1 MSDIYQP
8 QLIEERWQRQWQAS
22 RAHEPE
28 FPSAR
33 PKKYILSMFPYPS
46 GKIHMG
52 HVRNYTLSDV
62 FARHYRREGFN
73 VLHPMGWDSFGM
85 PAENAAIKHNIH
97 PRKWTY
103 ENIDQMRRELKR
115 MGLSFAW
122 EREFATSDPLYT
134 KHEQALFID
143 LWERGLIYRKKGLLN
158 WCPHDQTVLANEQ
171 VIEGKCWRCDTP
183 VVPKEMYQYYFKI
196 TDYAPELLRDLERLQ
211 GQWPEQVLTMQQ
223 NWIGQSRGLS
233 FDFHLDEESVA
244 RLEGT
249 FEAFEVFTT
258 RPDTLYGVTY
268 TALSPEHPIVRHLVQ
283 NNRLDS
289 STQEAI
295 EAIWRTAER
304 DRAAMP
310 KEGYDLGLKA
320 IHPLTGEPVPVW
332 VANFV
337 LSGYGSGAVM
347 AVPAHDER
355 DFEFATAFKLPIKP
369 VIRPDAQEPITDGAY
384 TEAGVL
390 FDSGAFSG
398 QNSEEAK
405 AAIIAHFEN
414 QKLGRGTL
422 NYRLKDWGISRQ
434 RYWGTPIPLIHCE
447 KCGTVP
453 EKKQNLP
460 ITLPEDV
467 QLTGE
472 GSPLAQHEAYR
483 SAHCPKCGS
492 KAVRES
498 DTMDTFVESS
508 WYFLRYTT
516 PPHECEEHALSSE
529 ALGAFMPVDLYIGGI
544 EHAILHLLYA
554 RFFTK
559 ALRDCGHVACDEP
572 FASLLTQGMV
582 LKDGAKMSK
591 SKGNTVDPDA
601 MIERFGADTVRL
613 FILFAAPPTKE
624 LEWNDNAVEG
634 CHRFLLRLWNHAAQ
648 IEPADELPQLTPS
661 ELSDEE
667 KSARRKVYEAA
678 LKSQEVFD
686 KTYAFNTLIAACME
700 ALNALQTQKNPAVW
714 QEGYWVLLSLLEPIV
729 PHLCAELS
737 GRLFKGANLKP
748 VAINPEA
755 LKRES
760 ITLAIT
766 VNGKRRGEFEVSCDA
781 DQAAILAAAK
791 AHMGD
796 RLAGLDIIKEIVVPG
811 KLVNLVVR

>member
-1 MSDIYQP
+1 LSDAYQP
-8 QLIEERWQRQWQAS
+8 QSIETKWQGAWEET
-22 RAHEPE
+22 RAFEPE
-28 FPSAR
+28 YPSHK

-46 GKIHMG
+46 GRIHMG

-134 KHEQALFID
+134 QHEQSLFID
-143 LWERGLIYRKKGLLN
+143 LWEKGLIYRKKGLLN

-183 VVPKEMYQYYFKI
+183 VEPREMYQYYFKI
-196 TDYAPELLRDLERLQ
+196 TEYAPQLLSDLQTLR
-211 GQWPEQVLTMQQ
+211 GHWPEQVLTMQQ

-233 FDFHLDEESVA
+233 FVFDLDSVSTQK
-244 RLEGT
+244 LDG
-249 FEAFEVFTT
+249 AFEGFEVYTT

-268 TALSPEHPIVRHLVQ
+268 AALSPEHPIVRHLVQ
-283 NNRLDS
+283 NRLLD
-289 STQEAI
+289 TRMHEAI
-295 EAIWRTAER
+295 EAIWRVAPR
-304 DRAAMP
+304 DRAAMA

-320 IHPLTGEPVPVW
+320 IHPLTGKPVPVW
-332 VANFV
+332 TANFV
-337 LSGYGSGAVM
+337 LSDYGSGAVM

-355 DFEFATAFKLPIKP
+355 DYAFATAFDLPIKP
-369 VIRPDAQEPITDGAY
+369 VIRPARGALPEDAAFSE
-384 TEAGVL
+384 EGVL
-390 FDSGAFSG
+390 FDSGEFSG
-398 QNSEEAK
+398 LSSEEAR
-405 AAIIAHFEN
+405 AAIIAHFEA
-414 QKLGRGTL
+414 KGLGKGTL
-422 NYRLKDWGISRQ
+422 NYRLKDWGVSRQ
-434 RYWGTPIPLIHCE
+434 RYWGTPIPLIHCD
-447 KCGTVP
+447 KCGTLP
-453 EKKQNLP
+453 EKKAALP
-460 ITLPEDV
+460 VTLPEDV

-472 GSPLAQHEAYR
+472 GSPLAKDE
-483 SAHCPKCGS
+483 SWKVVSCPQCGG

-516 PPHECEEHALSSE
+516 PPSQWESRALDTEALSY
-529 ALGAFMPVDLYIGGI
+529 FMPVDLYIGGI

-559 ALRDCGHVACDEP
+559 ALKDCGHVACDEP
-572 FASLLTQGMV
+572 FESLLTQGMV

-601 MIERFGADTVRL
+601 MIQRFGADTVRL

-624 LEWNDNAVEG
+624 LEWNDSAVEG
-634 CHRFLLRLWNHAAQ
+634 CHRFLLRLWNHGVQIAATPRLPE
-648 IEPADELPQLTPS
+648 IHTEGLSADEKT
-661 ELSDEE
+661 
-667 KSARRKVYEAA
+667 ARRKVYEAA
-678 LKSQEVFD
+678 LKSEEVFS
-686 KTYAFNTLIAACME
+686 KTHAFNTLIAACME
-700 ALNALQTQKNPAVW
+700 ALNALQEQKNPTIW
-714 QEGYWVLLSLLEPIV
+714 QEGYWVLLSLLEPIT
-729 PHLCAELS
+729 PHLSAELS
-737 GRLFKGANLKP
+737 DRLFKGANLSP
-748 VAINPEA
+748 VAINHEA
-755 LKRES
+755 LKRDT

-766 VNGKRRGEFEVSCDA
+766 VNGKRRGEFEIAPDA
-781 DQAAILAAAK
+781 DKETILQAAK

-796 RLAGLDIIKEIVVPG
+796 RLEGLNIIKEIVVPG
-811 KLVNLVVR
+811 KLVNLVAK